1 MDSAGDI
8 NELMK
13 SKGCEKQPGEQ
24 ILFTCYVRS
33 ILNFQFYFVVLS
45 KYASVR
51 VKLLRKK
58 QLLVSIVPKRC
69 VFILA
74 N

>member
-1 MDSAGDI
+1 MDSAADI
-8 NELMK
+8 NELIK

-45 KYASVR
+45 KYASER

-58 QLLVSIVPKRC
+58 QVISVDCAKKMCFYIG
-69 VFILA
+69 
-74 N
+74 